1 MPLLNSTSQ
10 IKSYARSLALAIIMH
25 QSYKKNMP
33 PSLGYNV
40 WEMYGKSLLFSP
52 RNVHF
57 TLSKMTI
64 ANQTQLTSI
73 CFGCDRA
80 ALSASSLVGELSV
93 TLRDLPHTLFGSLAS
108 NAAPIRYNLRIV
120 TDIAIVGPRTLVG
133 APVSDG
139 GDSNMRYRAQR
150 PKNTSPVLWRQSV
163 SPHSIGQRFPPS

>member
-1 MPLLNSTSQ
+1 MQLRASVQYRHSRTSTRRPTAQ
-10 IKSYARSLALAIIMH
+10 MVAISH
-25 QSYKKNMP
+25 TFPHTSPKWENEP
-33 PSLGYNV
+33 PIGYNV

-80 ALSASSLVGELSV
+80 ALSASSLVGEWSV

-120 TDIAIVGPRTLVG
+120 TDIAIVGPRTLATAG
-133 APVSDG
+133 A
-139 GDSNMRYRAQR
+139 
-150 PKNTSPVLWRQSV
+150 
-163 SPHSIGQRFPPS
+163 

>member
-1 MPLLNSTSQ
+1 MGV
-10 IKSYARSLALAIIMH
+10 IKCTCNENEVLYETDTLKVYGDGPHSHPKHEFRIAPHFWYI
-25 QSYKKNMP
+25 
-33 PSLGYNV
+33 LGGLIFSHFGVV

-120 TDIAIVGPRTLVG
+120 TDIAIVGPRTLATAG
-133 APVSDG
+133 A
-139 GDSNMRYRAQR
+139 
-150 PKNTSPVLWRQSV
+150 
-163 SPHSIGQRFPPS
+163 

>member
-1 MPLLNSTSQ
+1 
-10 IKSYARSLALAIIMH
+10 
-25 QSYKKNMP
+25 
-33 PSLGYNV
+33 
-40 WEMYGKSLLFSP
+40 MYGKSLLFSP

-120 TDIAIVGPRTLVG
+120 TDIAIVGPRTLATAGAWSYGTARAVG
-133 APVSDG
+133 TVGVPVHATKRAYVTTPMIKG
-139 GDSNMRYRAQR
+139 G
-150 PKNTSPVLWRQSV
+150 
-163 SPHSIGQRFPPS
+163 

>member
-1 MPLLNSTSQ
+1 MSPPKRYRKIGAIRNACLGCKWGPPPYTLSVSISNSAYFPVHVPFLM
-10 IKSYARSLALAIIMH
+10 IPI
-25 QSYKKNMP
+25 
-33 PSLGYNV
+33 GYNV

-80 ALSASSLVGELSV
+80 ALSASSLVGEFSV
-93 TLRDLPHTLFGSLAS
+93 TLRDLPRTLFGSLAS

-120 TDIAIVGPRTLVG
+120 TDIAIVGPRTLATAG
-133 APVSDG
+133 A
-139 GDSNMRYRAQR
+139 
-150 PKNTSPVLWRQSV
+150 
-163 SPHSIGQRFPPS
+163 

>member
-1 MPLLNSTSQ
+1 MCIRDRLHTSPKWENEPLM
-10 IKSYARSLALAIIMH
+10 IPI
-25 QSYKKNMP
+25 
-33 PSLGYNV
+33 GYNV

-120 TDIAIVGPRTLVG
+120 TDIAIVGPRTLVTAG
-133 APVSDG
+133 A
-139 GDSNMRYRAQR
+139 
-150 PKNTSPVLWRQSV
+150 
-163 SPHSIGQRFPPS
+163 

>member
-1 MPLLNSTSQ
+1 MSEISIEKFSGELTKEALLSADKPETGVLLEQMVKNILVCYPVQTSLVG
-10 IKSYARSLALAIIMH
+10 AAILRVFDEK
-25 QSYKKNMP
+25 Q
-33 PSLGYNV
+33 GYNV

-120 TDIAIVGPRTLVG
+120 TDIAIVGPRTLATAG
-133 APVSDG
+133 A
-139 GDSNMRYRAQR
+139 
-150 PKNTSPVLWRQSV
+150 
-163 SPHSIGQRFPPS
+163 

>member
-1 MPLLNSTSQ
+1 
-10 IKSYARSLALAIIMH
+10 
-25 QSYKKNMP
+25 
-33 PSLGYNV
+33 
-40 WEMYGKSLLFSP
+40 MYGKSLLFSP

-120 TDIAIVGPRTLVG
+120 TDIAIVGPRTLATAGAYSYGTPRAVRAVG
-133 APVSDG
+133 VPVHATKRAYVTTPMIKG
-139 GDSNMRYRAQR
+139 G
-150 PKNTSPVLWRQSV
+150 
-163 SPHSIGQRFPPS
+163 

>member
-1 MPLLNSTSQ
+1 MIP
-10 IKSYARSLALAIIMH
+10 I
-25 QSYKKNMP
+25 
-33 PSLGYNV
+33 GYNV

-120 TDIAIVGPRTLVG
+120 TDIAIAGPRTLVTAG
-133 APVSDG
+133 AWPYGTPRAVGTVGVPVHATKRAYVTTPMIKG
-139 GDSNMRYRAQR
+139 G
-150 PKNTSPVLWRQSV
+150 
-163 SPHSIGQRFPPS
+163 

>member
-1 MPLLNSTSQ
+1 MYSRLPVQYAELAFTPTQGPCSRITCAATATRRLHALMSQVVAAAIDEAEAISHTFPHTSPKWENEPLM
-10 IKSYARSLALAIIMH
+10 IPI
-25 QSYKKNMP
+25 
-33 PSLGYNV
+33 GYNV

-120 TDIAIVGPRTLVG
+120 TDIAIVGPRTLVTAG
-133 APVSDG
+133 
-139 GDSNMRYRAQR
+139 
-150 PKNTSPVLWRQSV
+150 T
-163 SPHSIGQRFPPS
+163 